1 MSTFFICA
9 FLNMSLCLS
18 QHEFSPS
25 SHVFTAFCD
34 LRFVLRA
41 SAFCGK
47 KGFAAVCRE
56 HQ

>member
-9 FLNMSLCLS
+9 FRNMSLCLS

-25 SHVFTAFCD
+25 AHVFTAFRD
-34 LRFVLRA
+34 MPLVLRA
-41 SAFCGK
+41 SDFCGK